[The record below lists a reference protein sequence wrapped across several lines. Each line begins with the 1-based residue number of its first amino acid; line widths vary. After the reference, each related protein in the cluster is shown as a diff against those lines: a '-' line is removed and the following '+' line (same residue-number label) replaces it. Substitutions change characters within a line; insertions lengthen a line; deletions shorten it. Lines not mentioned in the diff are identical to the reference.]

1 MRKFLLPA
9 GLLILFAAE
18 ILRVYFIMPF
28 PGSQRSNTVSIAYF
42 LEKYI
47 FFIRIAALLMIGI
60 AVYRSFG
67 KWKKW
72 KSGLFILGML
82 LYAFIFYM
90 VNYRFLADKMFY
102 QPRNKILVNA
112 GENRVSM
119 DKLVVGVTLNNES
132 KAYPIEI
139 IGYHHQ
145 VQDSIG
151 GEPVIVTYCTV
162 CRTGR
167 VFSPFVNGKREY
179 FRLVGMDHFNAMFED
194 NTTKS
199 WWRQVNGEAITGK
212 LKGTKLREIPS
223 RQMSLGAWLRSY
235 PSSLILQPDP
245 EFAKKYADLSGFDA
259 GTISSGLEKRD
270 SGSWQFKSW
279 VVGIRHNAVSRAY
292 DWNQLL
298 AKRVIQDSMD
308 NLNVVIVVE
317 DDNASFHV
325 WNRLIKDQ
333 LLNFVPDSSGLKDI
347 TTNSIWNNDGL
358 CIEGSLKGERLR
370 PVQASQEFWHSW
382 KEFNPATG
390 IYK

>member
-1 MRKFLLPA
+1 MKKLLLPA

-28 PGSQRSNTVSIAYF
+28 PGSQRSNTVTIAYF

-47 FFIRIAALLMIGI
+47 FFIRLTALFMIGV
-60 AVYRSFG
+60 AVYHSFG

-72 KSGLFILGML
+72 KSGLFILCMGVYGFL
-82 LYAFIFYM
+82 FYM

-102 QPRNKILVNA
+102 QPKNKVLAPAGGNQVGMNQLV
-112 GENRVSM
+112 
-119 DKLVVGVTLNNES
+119 LGVTLNNES
-132 KAYPIEI
+132 KAYPLEI

-167 VFSPFVNGKREY
+167 VFSPVVNGKKEY
-179 FRLVGMDHFNAMFED
+179 FRLVGMDHFNALLED

-199 WWRQVNGEAITGK
+199 WWRQATGEAITGK

-223 RQMSLGAWLRSY
+223 KQMQLGAWLRSY
-235 PSSLILQPDP
+235 PSSLVLQPDP
-245 EFAKKYADLSGFDA
+245 VFEKKYRDLAGFDS
-259 GTISSGLEKRD
+259 GTIHSSLEKRD
-270 SGSWQFKSW
+270 SASWHFKSW
-279 VVGIRHNAVSRAY
+279 VLGIRHNPYAKAY

-298 AKRVIQDSMD
+298 ASRIIQDSLGD
-308 NLNVVIVVE
+308 LHVLIVME
-317 DDNASFHV
+317 DDNASFHT
-325 WNRLIKDQ
+325 WNRMIKGRVLDFSQ
-333 LLNFVPDSSGLKDI
+333 DSSGLID
-347 TTNSIWNNDGL
+347 NSTHSVWNRDGL
-358 CIEGSLKGERLR
+358 CIAGVLKGERLE

-382 KEFNPATG
+382 KQFNPGTG
-390 IYK
+390 IYR